1 MPNFRTPCRWPLNLR
16 VALIPLYLA
25 TKVCCLS
32 AFTYRWPLPQRTVR
46 LFGYKKPECLESGHL
61 RRTERGK
68 LLVFS
73 FTGMLHVTGCSL
85 AYVTYHIHSS
95 LHQSSKLT
103 DSNLVRVAID
113 LKNQYI
119 GCILVLALVI
129 TSLVRQPALGA
140 LMQVLVRVDR
150 AIPAMVEVAGLP
162 GTKAVTIDNAAWLR
176 NVLLMLVLGV
186 GVKAVLEV
194 TNCLMYIRD
203 SGSPF
208 SSDCLLL
215 CIVPQTL
222 CVICALQFV
231 AYALLIGDRL
241 RLLNR
246 WLVQLHPHLAR
257 GSAAAFRSTCRLVR
271 IHRELIGAIAQLN
284 RCFGVQ
290 NGILLLF
297 QFVTLVELGYNSCM
311 MLVRYAEAQLQQGD
325 STEDFLETVYWVVW
339 FVVEMFALCYFS
351 HDTVAEAHRTVH
363 LLRLPTCYVLNQR
376 KHFHTISQEQLAFL
390 NRKTSISCGGLF
402 TVDLTLLYAIVGA
415 TTTYLIILIQFD
427 QSFNGD

>member
-1 MPNFRTPCRWPLNLR
+1 MAISRRPSWSWPPLSLRT
-16 VALIPLYLA
+16 ALFPLYLVS
-25 TKVCCLS
+25 KVCCLS
-32 AFTYRWPLPQRTVR
+32 AFTYRPLQQRTA
-46 LFGYKKPECLESGHL
+46 GWKPFASLE
-61 RRTERGK
+61 TPQERSQPDPDK
-68 LLVFS
+68 MLAFS
-73 FTGMLHVTGCSL
+73 FFGLLHTAGCSL

-95 LHQSSKLT
+95 VEQSSKLN

-119 GCILVLALVI
+119 GCVLVLSLVI
-129 TSLVRQPALGA
+129 MSLVRQPAVGL
-140 LMQVLVRVDR
+140 LMQTLVGVDR
-150 AIPAMVEVAGLP
+150 AIPDMVQVAGLTRAIS
-162 GTKAVTIDNAAWLR
+162 GTVDNARWLR
-176 NVLLMLVLGV
+176 NVFVMLVLGV

-208 SSDCLLL
+208 ASNCLVL

-222 CVICALQFV
+222 CVICELQFV
-231 AYALLIGDRL
+231 AYAMLIGDRL

-246 WLVQLHPHLAR
+246 WLVQLQPHLAH
-257 GSAAAFRSTCRLVR
+257 GSTDAFRSTCRLVR
-271 IHRELIGAIAQLN
+271 VHRALVGAIAQLN

-311 MLVRYAEAQLQQGD
+311 MLVRYAEAELQQGD

-339 FVVEMFALCYFS
+339 FAIEMFVMCYFS
-351 HDTVAEAHRTVH
+351 HDTVAE
-363 LLRLPTCYVLNQR
+363 
-376 KHFHTISQEQLAFL
+376 ISHEQLAFL
-390 NRKTSISCGGLF
+390 NRKICISCGGLF
-402 TVDLTLLYAIVGA
+402 AVDLTLLYAIVGA